1 MRITKDTIYLKKKLE
16 SSRKEYL
23 AKMIGMRF
31 LNGYNSLSNEEK
43 ITARY
48 LEGKIDAIDDTLHIM
63 NRY

>member
-23 AKMIGMRF
+23 DKMLEMRF

-43 ITARY
+43 INARY

>member
-23 AKMIGMRF
+23 AKLIGMRF

-48 LEGKIDAIDDTLHIM
+48 LEGKIDAIDDTLYIM